1 MDMKRLLEKMDQF
14 AGQAVGQKPGD
25 QVRGTEK
32 ATKKKSGEHPFKGR
46 LVGASESVLKDL
58 DKQIAEGEQERSLL
72 EDYERFS
79 RDWCGICGQSP
90 CNCTTISES
99 EKKGLY
105 YYVNRRK
112 KAGTS
117 RPKNHPKAP
126 SAQDWKNAAKTAKKE
141 SVAED
146 AEPMD
151 REWAL
156 VKKLGRLGER
166 IVQNPKLWS
175 KYTEAIDTEN
185 LNWIISLI
193 QEGTGA
199 DKSEVMR
206 LSKLFGDIGG
216 GTGRIVD
223 FAWAVKEGHWHE
235 DFLNPYRQH
244 RAQGV
249 AEGMLDNPGQA
260 DNPVAQAIIRRILMQ
275 RTDLLAKHGPEK
287 VGQAVDEVA
296 DFVGDVDEIGSSDV
310 SGWIRHVEQ
319 MLGNME
325 EGVAEAFIAPALSAA
340 NAAAEFRRQ
349 GQAGGGYRGRIDMPV
364 TSQEEYLEVGR
375 ALKRAAKLKGQHI
388 EYGLS
393 DGTMSVFSD
402 TMDSDTLDEFIDM
415 VLSDLQEGIEAN
427 LNTKYSLKN
436 LVGDVK
442 SLDNLSLEQLNKI
455 MGGHVKLVG
464 RKFRSQEGNSF
475 TYDVKLDNG
484 NWYIMHIVYVH
495 GLLDGWLTDEEN
507 NKIPLSKV
515 KPRGMAEDKPL
526 APMPKSLIGGPRFS
540 GGQRQVTPMPK
551 SLTGGPRFSGGGGY
565 TGKGVAEGNRGLSK
579 RQETEFHAKLDKLV
593 HDTFGKRKG
602 EMAEEAVPPSVPTAG
617 GPAGAGQQKQQNPEQ
632 AALLKKQQASMQQ
645 NLANLKTAG
654 VDIDP
659 AKAAQSLQKT
669 DTGAPMNAMDKDTI
683 AKLAPALG
691 NVMSNPSTA
700 SQLNTLIKKAGGGA

>member
-14 AGQAVGQKPGD
+14 AGQDVGQKPGD

-141 SVAED
+141 SIAED
-146 AEPMD
+146 AEPID

-185 LNWIISLI
+185 LDWIISLI

-199 DKSEVMR
+199 DKGEVMR

-223 FAWAVKEGHWHE
+223 FAWAVKEGHWQE
-235 DFLNPYRQH
+235 DFLKPYRQH

-249 AEGMLDNPGQA
+249 AEGFKN
-260 DNPVAQAIIRRILMQ
+260 
-275 RTDLLAKHGPEK
+275 TYS
-287 VGQAVDEVA
+287 
-296 DFVGDVDEIGSSDV
+296 VGDRVDGPLGTGTIVAVSKNVNVDGRVKVKLDDPSRAGEDGKYKDSFVLDTTQLKHISEQGVAEGIEIVDQDSDLDQQVYTLNVDGNKV
-310 SGWIRHVEQ
+310 SFTYWDYENNFQSPDIKDIYQQATEQ
-319 MLGNME
+319 LGRKLSPDQIKDVARAVFKSFE
-325 EGVAEAFIAPALSAA
+325 QGVAEAFIAPALSAA

-349 GQAGGGYRGRIDMPV
+349 GQAGSGYRGRIDMPV

-402 TMDSDTLDEFIDM
+402 TMDSVTLDEFIDM
-415 VLSDLQEGIEAN
+415 ALSDLQEGTE
-427 LNTKYSLKN
+427 
-436 LVGDVK
+436 
-442 SLDNLSLEQLNKI
+442 
-455 MGGHVKLVG
+455 
-464 RKFRSQEGNSF
+464 
-475 TYDVKLDNG
+475 
-484 NWYIMHIVYVH
+484 
-495 GLLDGWLTDEEN
+495 
-507 NKIPLSKV
+507 
-515 KPRGMAEDKPL
+515 EDKPL